1 MSKGNLFLGK
11 ARGRVGSVVFSTL
24 RGEQITRAYQSQVR
38 NPKSDAQAAQRAI
51 FATAT
56 VASAMIPDIVD
67 HSFDGLKHGAENRN
81 EFIRVNVNRMRSV
94 YVDGGA
100 ARINAY
106 LIPKGAKNFK
116 PGNWILSRGS
126 LGEYVP
132 EDTKVVLK
140 GSDASMTYD
149 DVKNDWFW
157 LENGAQVTFIAIQWY
172 TDSNN
177 KVVYRTK
184 KARLVFNN
192 LVQNADVE
200 IFQYVDTT
208 HYGFVSTYLDLTRCE
223 GVVFMDDPVSG
234 VQFVAP
240 EFLVADNDK
249 GLHYNTQDGYVC
261 HGIIGTQY
269 NPSRTD
275 PYVHTTSSMIVDTD
289 AWDDTDDNIATY
301 GSAAKVY
308 KPSDYYLDQAV
319 INETGGSGDATLEE
333 LVSGYVAADG
343 MQSKSIY
350 LGKTNSYGPVA
361 EGAPINFVLSVPQS
375 YNIAAGTTTIYNGE
389 TQVTEQFKIY
399 RTTDG
404 LEVTIRG
411 TMPTTASF
419 QANISFDVYVK
430 TTGERIGRAAIR
442 VLISKAN

>member
-11 ARGRVGSVVFSTL
+11 ARGKVGSVVFSTL
-24 RGEQITRAYQSQVR
+24 RGEQITRAYQSQVK
-38 NPKSDAQAAQRAI
+38 NPKSDSQAVQRAI

-56 VASAMIPDIVD
+56 VASALIPDIVD

-94 YVDGGA
+94 YVSGGA
-100 ARINAY
+100 AQINAF
-106 LIPKGAKNFK
+106 LIPKGAKYMK
-116 PGNWILSRGS
+116 PGKWILSRGS

-140 GSDASMTYD
+140 GSDADLTFD
-149 DVKNDWFW
+149 EVKNDWFW

-177 KVVYRTK
+177 NVVYRTK

-192 LVQNADVE
+192 LVQNANVE
-200 IFQYVDTT
+200 IYQRPDAD

-223 GVVFMDDPVSG
+223 GVKFMDDPVSG
-234 VQFVAP
+234 VKLVVP
-240 EFLVADNDK
+240 EFLYLDTEN
-249 GLHYNTQDGYVC
+249 GLSYNTSEGFVC

-269 NPSRTD
+269 DPSRTD
-275 PYVHTTSSMIVDTD
+275 PYVHTTSTMIVDTD

-361 EGAPINFVLSVPQS
+361 EGAGINFVIAVPQS

-399 RTTDG
+399 RTSDG
-404 LEVTIRG
+404 LEVSIRG

-430 TTGERIGRAAIR
+430 GSGERIGRAALR

>member
-11 ARGRVGSVVFSTL
+11 ARGKVGSVVFSTL

-38 NPKSDAQAAQRAI
+38 NPKSDAQAAQRAM

-56 VASAMIPDIVD
+56 VASALIPDIVD

-106 LIPKGAKNFK
+106 LIPKGAKYFK

-140 GSDASMTYD
+140 GSDVSMTYD
-149 DVKNDWFW
+149 EVKNDWFW

-192 LVQNADVE
+192 LVENADVE
-200 IFQYVDTT
+200 IYQFEDPRA
-208 HYGFVSTYLDLTRCE
+208 YGFVSTYLDLTRCE
-223 GVVFMDDPVSG
+223 GVTFMDDPNSG
-234 VQFVAP
+234 VQFVIP
-240 EFLVADNDK
+240 EFLVGDGDI

-269 NPSRTD
+269 DPSRTD
-275 PYVHTTSSMIVDTD
+275 PYVHTTSTMIVDTD

-361 EGAPINFVLSVPQS
+361 EGAGINFVIAVPQS

-399 RTTDG
+399 RSSDG
-404 LEVTIRG
+404 LEVSIRG
-411 TMPTTASF
+411 NMPTTTSF

-430 TTGERIGRAAIR
+430 GSGERIGRAALR
-442 VLISKAN
+442 VNISKAN